1 MFSLKNIPATFDM
14 SDTAIWSLRFIS
26 AVYIAASLFFL
37 NRNFR
42 TKPAFRVFCIV
53 LDLSL
58 ATILVS
64 ETGHE
69 ESVFSFIYFLPIL
82 VAATD
87 FALRGA
93 ILTGALTVLLFTV
106 TVFINPSPTVPNWI
120 RLLIHDLAFAT
131 TALMAGQLSLRLRR
145 ATQTILELRQ
155 INEAVYAH
163 IPSGIIV
170 FDANGTVLSAN
181 PSAKKIL
188 GFQDSTLPSRIDDV
202 LPTAMTLKPS
212 HPEDRLFLDYKHPRM
227 GRRDLGY
234 SVAVLPIDD
243 GGKKATLLSFQDL
256 TKIHQIEQQL
266 WTSRKLAAIG
276 RLAASI
282 AHEIRNP
289 LASISG
295 CVEMLQQFLPSDEE
309 PKKLMQ
315 IVLKET
321 DRLNHLIT
329 EFLDYVRQEN
339 MDLKPHNLSR
349 FLQELLADVKLRKGL
364 NTAVTFDVSIPDGLM
379 VNIDNNKL
387 RQAFLNLII
396 NAVQAIPNQG
406 TVTVSAQK
414 QENSIK
420 VVVADTGVGIKAE
433 NLEKIFDPFFTTK
446 EKGTGLG
453 LAMTQKIIELHQG
466 KISVESKEHR
476 GTQFSVWLPEARE

>member
-1 MFSLKNIPATFDM
+1 
-14 SDTAIWSLRFIS
+14 
-26 AVYIAASLFFL
+26 
-37 NRNFR
+37 
-42 TKPAFRVFCIV
+42 
-53 LDLSL
+53 
-58 ATILVS
+58 
-64 ETGHE
+64 
-69 ESVFSFIYFLPIL
+69 
-82 VAATD
+82 
-87 FALRGA
+87 
-93 ILTGALTVLLFTV
+93 
-106 TVFINPSPTVPNWI
+106 
-120 RLLIHDLAFAT
+120 
-131 TALMAGQLSLRLRR
+131 
-145 ATQTILELRQ
+145 
-155 INEAVYAH
+155 
-163 IPSGIIV
+163 
-170 FDANGTVLSAN
+170 
-181 PSAKKIL
+181 
-188 GFQDSTLPSRIDDV
+188 
-202 LPTAMTLKPS
+202 
-212 HPEDRLFLDYKHPRM
+212 
-227 GRRDLGY
+227 
-234 SVAVLPIDD
+234 
-243 GGKKATLLSFQDL
+243 
-256 TKIHQIEQQL
+256 
-266 WTSRKLAAIG
+266 
-276 RLAASI
+276 
-282 AHEIRNP
+282 
-289 LASISG
+289 
-295 CVEMLQQFLPSDEE
+295 MLQQFLPSDEE